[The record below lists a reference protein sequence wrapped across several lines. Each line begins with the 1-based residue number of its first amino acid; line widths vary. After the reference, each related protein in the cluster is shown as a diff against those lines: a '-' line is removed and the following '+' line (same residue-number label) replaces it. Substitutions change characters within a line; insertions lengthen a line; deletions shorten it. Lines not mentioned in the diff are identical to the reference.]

1 MKGDFI
7 MNEVERIALIRARVS
22 AQKRQELIE
31 QVWIVEDA
39 FKKMIKGVEET
50 LVNDVTTK
58 EAADEKLLTAIKKI
72 ADISKEAG
80 VAFPEIVSIPDAKMY
95 TLQYGITIMN
105 S

>member
-1 MKGDFI
+1 

>member
-1 MKGDFI
+1 

-31 QVWIVEDA
+31 QVWVVEDA

-50 LVNDVTTK
+50 LVNDDSRVTTK